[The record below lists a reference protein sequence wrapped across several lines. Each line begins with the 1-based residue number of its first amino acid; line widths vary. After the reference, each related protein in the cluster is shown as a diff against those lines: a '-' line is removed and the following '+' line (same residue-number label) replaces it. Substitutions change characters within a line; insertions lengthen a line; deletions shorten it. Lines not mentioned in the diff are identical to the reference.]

1 MMTDASYACSVIDLF
16 MPEFIPIGNPI
27 PIVITVTNIGDSQGS
42 HDIPIILSDL
52 DDSTRVVTLVIN
64 VTLDVGERKDVLVD
78 GIKMRK
84 GNYLV

>member
-1 MMTDASYACSVIDLF
+1 MV
-16 MPEFIPIGNPI
+16 EFY
-27 PIVITVTNIGDSQGS
+27 
-42 HDIPIILSDL
+42 DIPIILSDL

-84 GNYLV
+84 GNYLVELGLKASKIRIA